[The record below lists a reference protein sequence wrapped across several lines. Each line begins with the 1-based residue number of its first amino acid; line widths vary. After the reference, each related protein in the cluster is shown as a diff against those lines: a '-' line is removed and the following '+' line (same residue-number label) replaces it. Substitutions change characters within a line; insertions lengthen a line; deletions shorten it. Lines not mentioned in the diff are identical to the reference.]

1 LTYEEGQ
8 YDAFDA
14 DSASIGRNE
23 TNVSYGIGCDAH
35 DLYGP
40 FASCSIDEPEK
51 WCSDEWCYVH
61 PDCTLASKSSSYR
74 IGRFYSYSQCGYLDR
89 FTSEYVEGRTFQG
102 QLLNVVVMTNSGGW
116 KGSYCTGEDG
126 ESSCSGPTWS
136 LVNDVIQRSGA
147 IQNLTMTFFGGPLAN
162 YPQAY
167 AQQVMDQVTR
177 DQQTS
182 AFTACAYATGMGYVD
197 VCIGAFTAK
206 PSRDLLSLNID
217 LWSEPVYLI
226 SPKAETKNDFFQNL
240 TRAFS
245 PFDSSVWLCVAAFLF
260 VASMLVMLQERS
272 VHSEQFKRFSLPQ
285 AAIEASYIGAMG
297 FFSGAQGFTPHSL
310 GGRMTSL
317 AMGFVIL
324 LTISAYTANLA
335 TVLIVEQ
342 KASAAVA
349 SIEVILRNKFKI
361 CTQDNAYLVSNL
373 NFPESQTV
381 LIDGRREVLDAIG
394 HQCEAGIMALEDF
407 ESGLTDSSLCHLIRV
422 GDPLWYEQQMSP
434 VSDRFKRSATFHLR
448 DAKTSG
454 TWQSALKV
462 HQPIDACAAAAEEA
476 EAEKETQGLALKDM
490 AGPLILAVA
499 FCLLGIVA
507 DVLKWFFLYR
517 TGRKVVKT
525 DGDSNGSQ
533 HVAKT
538 LVVPKR
544 DQEMNMN
551 VQTVNHTVHTVDI
564 HPDPDRK
571 VEFTPSAQEA
581 KEALDEIEKILFT
594 LKHRS
599 AISSKV
605 SDASE
610 TCSASL

>member
-1 LTYEEGQ
+1 M
-8 YDAFDA
+8 DAFGAATRSAAGAWRMKRGNMMPSMRTLQALAGA
-14 DSASIGRNE
+14 DFGPKFPDLKGSESVSSKSPLWFPHKRSLCGNLSLWQERDQRELWHWLWCTWFIRPSARNCA
-23 TNVSYGIGCDAH
+23 VLKFC
-35 DLYGP
+35 
-40 FASCSIDEPEK
+40 
-51 WCSDEWCYVH
+51 
-61 PDCTLASKSSSYR
+61 ASKDQLDQLDQSSVQQLMSAILELYVVWWCMMYNTKNITWCIAGIAFHQINDRRRIYDRKIHRFVWITLPRSVCILFYR
-74 IGRFYSYSQCGYLDR
+74 RTWKMVQWWMVLCSSWLHSGVKVLFLPGQVLRAVELQNRTESWSWCEREICGFVTRVTFTQIGRFYSYSQCGYLDR

-260 VASMLVMLQERS
+260 VASMLVMLQERFSDVDASS
-272 VHSEQFKRFSLPQ
+272 VHSEQFFQRFSLPQ

-324 LTISAYTANLA
+324 LILAMFFRKNLA
-335 TVLIVEQ
+335 
-342 KASAAVA
+342 
-349 SIEVILRNKFKI
+349 
-361 CTQDNAYLVSNL
+361 QDFPWSVWVSWWTN
-373 NFPESQTV
+373 
-381 LIDGRREVLDAIG
+381 
-394 HQCEAGIMALEDF
+394 
-407 ESGLTDSSLCHLIRV
+407 
-422 GDPLWYEQQMSP
+422 
-434 VSDRFKRSATFHLR
+434 
-448 DAKTSG
+448 
-454 TWQSALKV
+454 
-462 HQPIDACAAAAEEA
+462 
-476 EAEKETQGLALKDM
+476 DM
-490 AGPLILAVA
+490 I
-499 FCLLGIVA
+499 
-507 DVLKWFFLYR
+507 LKWFSLSLHGYNY
-517 TGRKVVKT
+517 TILT
-525 DGDSNGSQ
+525 ILLQS
-533 HVAKT
+533 
-538 LVVPKR
+538 
-544 DQEMNMN
+544 
-551 VQTVNHTVHTVDI
+551 VH
-564 HPDPDRK
+564 
-571 VEFTPSAQEA
+571 
-581 KEALDEIEKILFT
+581 ALSITAWL
-594 LKHRS
+594 RW
-599 AISSKV
+599 
-605 SDASE
+605 
-610 TCSASL
+610 

>member
-1 LTYEEGQ
+1 MMCCIAGIAFHQINDRRRIYDRKIHRFVWITLPRSVCILFYRRTWKMVQWWMVLCSSWLHSGVKVLFLPGQ
-8 YDAFDA
+8 VLRAVELQNRTE
-14 DSASIGRNE
+14 SWS
-23 TNVSYGIGCDAH
+23 
-35 DLYGP
+35 
-40 FASCSIDEPEK
+40 
-51 WCSDEWCYVH
+51 WCEREICGFV
-61 PDCTLASKSSSYR
+61 TR
-74 IGRFYSYSQCGYLDR
+74 VTFTQIGRFYSYSQCGYLDR

-324 LTISAYTANLA
+324 LILAFLLKIFHGLSECHDELMIWFWNDSVWIFTDIIVLYWLYYYNPAMLWVLQHDWGDSMMMDQCFQGSILPRTISAYTANLA

-361 CTQDNAYLVSNL
+361 CTQDNA
-373 NFPESQTV
+373 
-381 LIDGRREVLDAIG
+381 
-394 HQCEAGIMALEDF
+394 
-407 ESGLTDSSLCHLIRV
+407 
-422 GDPLWYEQQMSP
+422 
-434 VSDRFKRSATFHLR
+434 
-448 DAKTSG
+448 
-454 TWQSALKV
+454 
-462 HQPIDACAAAAEEA
+462 
-476 EAEKETQGLALKDM
+476 
-490 AGPLILAVA
+490 
-499 FCLLGIVA
+499 
-507 DVLKWFFLYR
+507 
-517 TGRKVVKT
+517 
-525 DGDSNGSQ
+525 
-533 HVAKT
+533 
-538 LVVPKR
+538 
-544 DQEMNMN
+544 
-551 VQTVNHTVHTVDI
+551 
-564 HPDPDRK
+564 
-571 VEFTPSAQEA
+571 
-581 KEALDEIEKILFT
+581 
-594 LKHRS
+594 
-599 AISSKV
+599 
-605 SDASE
+605 
-610 TCSASL
+610 